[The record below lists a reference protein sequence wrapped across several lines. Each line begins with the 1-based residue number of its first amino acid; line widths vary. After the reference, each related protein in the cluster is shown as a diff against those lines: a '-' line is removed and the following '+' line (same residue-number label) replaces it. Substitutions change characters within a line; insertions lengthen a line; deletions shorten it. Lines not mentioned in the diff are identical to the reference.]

1 LPTRS
6 AQALSEWLRQHPEV
20 VVVGRDRQGVYA
32 EGARRGAPQALQVAD
47 RFHLLLNLRQA
58 VERALAVQRP
68 HLRLP
73 APRVAALPSAPA
85 QQTSK
90 GRQIRVRSSV
100 VQEQAEAARQRRQ
113 QKLEL
118 FQAVKPEGPTG

>member
-1 LPTRS
+1 MPR
-6 AQALSEWLRQHPEV
+6 APV
-20 VVVGRDRQGVYA
+20 A
-32 EGARRGAPQALQVAD
+32 EPPQALQVAD

-100 VQEQAEAARQRRQ
+100 VCRRQ

-118 FQAVKPEGPTG
+118 FEAVKRMQAAGLTVSQIASQLGLNRRRLDKMGAC